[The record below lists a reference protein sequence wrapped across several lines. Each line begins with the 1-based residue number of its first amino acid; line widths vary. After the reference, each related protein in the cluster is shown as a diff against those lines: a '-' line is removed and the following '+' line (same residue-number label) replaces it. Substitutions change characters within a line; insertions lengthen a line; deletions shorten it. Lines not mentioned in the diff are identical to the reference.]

1 MRDYLLDIV
10 KHTFGVGNIEAVK
23 VVSNS
28 ETTEI
33 EAKDDNNF
41 VVVKAKYKQPIAGL
55 DGTFGMPNLS
65 KLNTILNIPE
75 YKENA
80 NITVNK
86 RERNGEEEPFS
97 MSFENAAGDFKND
110 FRFMQKELME
120 EKLASVRFK
129 GANWDVEVEPN
140 GASVQRF
147 KFQSQANSEESL
159 FVAKAE
165 NGDLKFYFGDDS
177 GHTGNFVF
185 STGVSGN
192 LKQSWKYPVAEV
204 LNILNLTGDIT
215 MKFSDMGAAM
225 IEVDNGLAVYEYI
238 LPAQSK

>member
-10 KHTFGVGNIEAVK
+10 KHTHGVGNIEAVK
-23 VVSNS
+23 VVSDS
-28 ETTEI
+28 AATEI
-33 EAKDDNNF
+33 EAKDDTNF
-41 VVVKAKYKQPIAGL
+41 VVVKAKYKSAIPGL

-65 KLNTILNIPE
+65 KLNILLNIPE

-80 NITVNK
+80 NITVNT
-86 RERNGEEEPFS
+86 RERNGEQEPFS
-97 MSFENAAGDFKND
+97 MKFENATGDFKND

-129 GANWDVEVEPN
+129 GANWDVEVQPHS
-140 GASVQRF
+140 ASVARF
-147 KFQSQANSEESL
+147 KMQAQANSEESL
-159 FVAKAE
+159 FVAKVE
-165 NGDLKFYFGDDS
+165 DGDLKFFFGDDS

-185 STGVSGN
+185 QPGVGGN
-192 LKQSWKYPVAEV
+192 LNQSWKYPVSEV
-204 LNILNLTGDIT
+204 MNILNLTGDIT

>member
-10 KHTFGVGNIEAVK
+10 KHTHGVGNIEAVK
-23 VVSNS
+23 VVSDNES
-28 ETTEI
+28 TAI

-41 VVVKAKYKQPIAGL
+41 VVVKSKYKSAIPGL
-55 DGTFGMPNLS
+55 NGTFGMPNLS
-65 KLNTILNIPE
+65 KLNILLNIPE

-80 NITVNK
+80 KISVNT
-86 RERNGEEEPFS
+86 RERNGETEPFS
-97 MSFENAAGDFKND
+97 MSFANTTGDFKND

-129 GANWDVEVEPN
+129 GANWDVEVKPHS
-140 GASVQRF
+140 ASVARF
-147 KFQSQANSEESL
+147 KMQAQANSEESL
-159 FVAKAE
+159 FVAKVE
-165 NGDLKFYFGDDS
+165 DGDLKFYFGDDS

-185 STGVSGN
+185 QAGVDGN
-192 LKQSWKYPVAEV
+192 LKQSWKYPVSEV
-204 LNILNLTGDIT
+204 MNILNLTGDIT
-215 MKFSDMGAAM
+215 MKFSDMGAAT

>member
-10 KHTFGVGNIEAVK
+10 KHTHGVGNIEAVK
-23 VVSNS
+23 VVSTS
-28 ETTEI
+28 EASEI

-41 VVVKAKYKQPIAGL
+41 VVVKAKYKQAIPGL

-80 NITVNK
+80 NITVNT
-86 RERNGEEEPFS
+86 RDRNGEAEPFS
-97 MSFENAAGDFKND
+97 MSFANATGDFKND

-129 GANWDVEVEPN
+129 GANWDVSVEPHS
-140 GASVQRF
+140 ASVQRF

-159 FVAKAE
+159 FVAKVE
-165 NGDLKFYFGDDS
+165 DGDLKFYFGDDS

-185 STGVSGN
+185 HAGVEGN
-192 LKQSWKYPVAEV
+192 LSNSWKYPVAEV
-204 LNILNLTGDIT
+204 LNILNLTGDVT
-215 MKFSDMGAAM
+215 MRFSDMGAAQ

>member
-10 KHTFGVGNIEAVK
+10 KHTHGVGNIEAVK
-23 VVSNS
+23 VVSDS
-28 ETTEI
+28 TTTEI

-41 VVVKAKYKQPIAGL
+41 VVVKSKYKSAIPGL

-65 KLNTILNIPE
+65 KLNILLNIPE

-86 RERNGEEEPFS
+86 RERNGEQEPFS
-97 MSFENAAGDFKND
+97 MKFENATGDFKND

-129 GANWDVEVEPN
+129 GANWDVEVQPHS
-140 GASVQRF
+140 ASVARF
-147 KFQSQANSEESL
+147 KMQAQANSEENL
-159 FVAKAE
+159 FIAKVE

-185 STGVSGN
+185 QAGVTGSLN
-192 LKQSWKYPVAEV
+192 QSWKYPVSEV
-204 LNILNLTGDIT
+204 MNILNLTGDIT

>member
-10 KHTFGVGNIEAVK
+10 KHTHGVGNIEAVK
-23 VVSNS
+23 VVSTDA
-28 ETTEI
+28 TTEI

-41 VVVKAKYKQPIAGL
+41 VVVKAKYKSAIPGL

-80 NITVNK
+80 NITVNI
-86 RERNGEEEPFS
+86 RERNGEQEPFS
-97 MSFENAAGDFKND
+97 MKFENATGDFKND

-129 GANWDVEVEPN
+129 GANWDVEVQPHS
-140 GASVQRF
+140 ASVARF
-147 KFQSQANSEESL
+147 KMQAQANSEESL
-159 FVAKAE
+159 FVAKVE
-165 NGDLKFYFGDDS
+165 EGDLKFFFGDDS

-185 STGVSGN
+185 QPSVSGN
-192 LKQSWKYPVAEV
+192 LSQSWKYPVSEV
-204 LNILNLTGDIT
+204 MNILNLTGDIT

>member
-10 KHTFGVGNIEAVK
+10 KHTHGVGNIEAVK

-28 ETTEI
+28 DTTEI

-41 VVVKAKYKQPIAGL
+41 VVVKAKYKSAIPGL

-65 KLNTILNIPE
+65 KLNILLNIDE

-80 NITVNK
+80 NITINT
-86 RERNGEEEPFS
+86 RDRNGESEPFS
-97 MSFENAAGDFKND
+97 MAFVNATGDFKND

-129 GANWDVEVEPN
+129 GANWDVEVEPHS
-140 GASVQRF
+140 ASVARF
-147 KFQSQANSEESL
+147 KMQAQANSEESL
-159 FVAKAE
+159 FVAKTD
-165 NGDLKFYFGDDS
+165 GTDLKFFFGDDS

-185 STGVSGN
+185 QPEIGGE

-204 LNILNLTGDIT
+204 MNILNLTGNIT